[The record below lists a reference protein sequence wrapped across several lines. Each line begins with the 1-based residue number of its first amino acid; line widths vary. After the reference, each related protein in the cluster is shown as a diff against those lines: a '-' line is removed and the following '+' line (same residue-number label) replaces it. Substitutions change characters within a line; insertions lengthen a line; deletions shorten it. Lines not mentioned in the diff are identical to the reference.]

1 MYSKWAVW
9 EKATVFSEVW
19 FSPVR
24 WSWWATVRWGVEV
37 TCAAAALWRTGTPEH
52 GGWAPEADADSPPDA
67 LNTQT
72 NFSAAAQWTCGKICR
87 LINHVTYQVDPDAVN
102 MMSIS
107 GNYYQCSLSI
117 VVGNLS
123 EWRCNCC
130 NIQCL
135 YTALVHEQ
143 HMCVLFTLYVW
154 QVFLVLVHFTA
165 VDGESQAFEQHGS
178 LLQLSVSVGEQT
190 QRAALGYSHP
200 GWRETQLLLVDAE
213 FIIGLSASL

>member
-87 LINHVTYQVDPDAVN
+87 LINHVPHQVDPDAAN

-117 VVGNLS
+117 AVGNLS
-123 EWRCNCC
+123 EWRSNCC

-135 YTALVHEQ
+135 YTTLVHVCIVYLVCLAGISGTGPL
-143 HMCVLFTLYVW
+143 HCCRWWKPGVW
-154 QVFLVLVHFTA
+154 AAWLSAPAQRLCWWT
-165 VDGESQAFEQHGS
+165 DSESCSG
-178 LLQLSVSVGEQT
+178 LQP
-190 QRAALGYSHP
+190 P
-200 GWRETQLLLVDAE
+200 GLKGNTQLLLVDAE
-213 FIIGLSASL
+213 RIISLSASL